1 MSVQNISSIP
11 EGPNALA
18 WLRDKS
24 KGLVKSPREQRD
36 EVQGMNISN
45 AVAMGAIN
53 YEATKRHTAQ
63 QARLTE
69 KAEQGKHER
78 AIHFAN
84 TIQGFAQPGAQVSIS
99 HGSIS
104 ASYTSKMPTP
114 TKPGRVPVK
123 KNRGGKSPK

>member
-11 EGPNALA
+11 EGPNPLA
-18 WLRDKS
+18 WLRNIT
-24 KGLVKSPREQRD
+24 KGAVKSPREQRD
-36 EVQGMNISN
+36 EIQGMHIDH
-45 AVAMGAIN
+45 AMAMGAVN

-84 TIQGFAQPGAQVSIS
+84 TIHGFSQPGAQVSIA
-99 HGSIS
+99 HGNIS
-104 ASYTSKMPTP
+104 AKYTSKMPTP
-114 TKPGRVPVK
+114 TTGRVPVK